1 VEACPSGSSVSV
13 TVSST
18 DDIVTTCEVARVF
31 ARSAGI
37 SSFGATEAT
46 TAVAEVTRNM
56 VAHAPGGTVEFRLVE
71 DGRRRGMAVSAV
83 VSSGQGIGPD
93 LEDVAWALLDG
104 GATAPGPE
112 VGPDLGLSLVPG
124 PGPPG
129 GHRLMDDF
137 TVESRPG
144 VGTTVEMTKWA
155 KPHAV

>member
-1 VEACPSGSSVSV
+1 MEACPSGSSVSV

-56 VAHAPGGTVEFRLVE
+56 VTHAAGGTVEFRLVE

-83 VSSGQGIGPD
+83 LASGEGPGI
-93 LEDVAWALLDG
+93 EDVAWALLDG
-104 GATAPGPE
+104 GTAGPGPDVGPD
-112 VGPDLGLSLVPG
+112 VGPDLDLGLGLG
-124 PGPPG
+124 PAG

-144 VGTTVEMTKWA
+144 VSTTVEMTKWA

>member
-1 VEACPSGSSVSV
+1 
-13 TVSST
+13 VSST

-56 VAHAPGGTVEFRLVE
+56 VTHAPGGTVEFRLVE

-83 VSSGQGIGPD
+83 LPSGEGPGPGI
-93 LEDVAWALLDG
+93 EDVAWALLDG
-104 GATAPGPE
+104 GTTGPGPD
-112 VGPDLGLSLVPG
+112 VGPDLGLGLG
-124 PGPPG
+124 PAPPG

-144 VGTTVEMTKWA
+144 VSTTVEMTKWA